1 MMNELVIE
9 EIREQKSLFDVNRD
23 EDMETVIEDVRPP
36 RSLFDVPISDDENGE
51 NEMQTLGLCDNP
63 QTEKEKG
70 FWRRQFQQ
78 ETTDRQK
85 RYDWTFGVILPI
97 ICFFFDPF
105 VFKFWGAPG
114 GGILG
119 AYRPFAYAGSFL
131 SVIGLM
137 AWLIWREKLGGF
149 GAFLSGI
156 FFLAGLVSLAL
167 GIAMIPISL
176 IGLMAIVGVLG
187 FTPLFTSVIY
197 LRNAVRAYRAANLN
211 LCRSK
216 LIYAAATGAIWAFAI
231 PYTLNVEV
239 NRSLDLIARGTPET
253 IRIQG
258 WKLRLL
264 APLVDPDQL
273 KTLYWKIDRGSA
285 QEREIEI
292 LYQQLT
298 GKQLNVN
305 RNWDG
310 FQ

>member
-36 RSLFDVPISDDENGE
+36 RSLFDVPISDDDKGE

-85 RYDWTFGVILPI
+85 RYDWAFGVVLPVV
-97 ICFFFDPF
+97 CFFFDPF
-105 VFKFWGAPG
+105 IFTFWGSPG

-119 AYRPFAYAGSFL
+119 AYKPFAYAGSFL

-176 IGLMAIVGVLG
+176 IGLMAIVGV
-187 FTPLFTSVIY
+187 
-197 LRNAVRAYRAANLN
+197 
-211 LCRSK
+211 
-216 LIYAAATGAIWAFAI
+216 
-231 PYTLNVEV
+231 
-239 NRSLDLIARGTPET
+239 
-253 IRIQG
+253 
-258 WKLRLL
+258 
-264 APLVDPDQL
+264 
-273 KTLYWKIDRGSA
+273 
-285 QEREIEI
+285 
-292 LYQQLT
+292 
-298 GKQLNVN
+298 
-305 RNWDG
+305 
-310 FQ
+310 